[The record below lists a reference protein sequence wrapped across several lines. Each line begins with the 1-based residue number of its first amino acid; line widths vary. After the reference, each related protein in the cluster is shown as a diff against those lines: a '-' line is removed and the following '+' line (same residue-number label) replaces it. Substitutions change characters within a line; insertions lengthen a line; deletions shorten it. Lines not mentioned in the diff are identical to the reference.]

1 MIDWSNPDDVR
12 RYLNQRWQR
21 SVAPPAGQGG
31 KGAVMGQALEP
42 MSYPPQEGKGA
53 VMGQALGAVPYPSP
67 YPPQEGKGAVMGQA
81 LGAVPYPSPYPL
93 FPSAG
98 QGEKGVAMGQ
108 SLESMPSP
116 SSPAPS
122 PTNQG
127 GRGLLPPQTQT
138 YSRND
143 LYFQNWKYP
152 EDVRLVMGRDIK
164 ALLPSDIPL
173 HPTATQATR
182 ITGLSEPGMATGK
195 NKAAPKSQKG
205 LPSPLSYR

>member
-21 SVAPPAGQGG
+21 SVAPPAGQG
-31 KGAVMGQALEP
+31 
-42 MSYPPQEGKGA
+42 
-53 VMGQALGAVPYPSP
+53 
-67 YPPQEGKGAVMGQA
+67 GKGAVMGQA

-195 NKAAPKSQKG
+195 NKAAPKPQKQIQPQKG